1 MASGRQSDISADTSR
16 SLEAGRIVNR
26 CLKAER
32 GDRADTRH
40 GHEPSDLRIVTRQLQ
55 NLTVEIVDLLFNGL
69 ARREQRPD
77 HSDQLGT
84 VRDQFLGPHGKDIEL
99 GTADHETDVLEQA
112 ADLVLE
118 ITLDLDQQ
126 RPARQQRPNSVAI
139 EVLDAHLL
147 KPAGLHDAGNA
158 GRIVAVTLID
168 LHLEYRLGMARVD
181 ADHRQAKLFE
191 LGPQPRACRSCLET
205 DPYRAWRLRP
215 HKRSDRGR
223 VGINYAFSHDRSC
236 PAHHTDRCLLQ
247 RYVQSHIAFHCCS
260 PPLRGHMRMASCFP
274 GELIACALLLHDP
287 RITPCCKMLQKCRTY
302 ARLYETRTIAI
313 PPEARKGNGREVAS
327 RRPSGPWRRRMLRG
341 ADGA

>member
-1 MASGRQSDISADTSR
+1 MT
-16 SLEAGRIVNR
+16 
-26 CLKAER
+26 C
-32 GDRADTRH
+32 
-40 GHEPSDLRIVTRQLQ
+40 QLQ
-55 NLTVEIVDLLFNGL
+55 NLTIEIVSLLLDGL
-69 ARREQRPD
+69 TCLEQRPD
-77 HSDQLGT
+77 RGNQLGAIL
-84 VRDQFLGPHGKDIEL
+84 DQFLGPHGKDIEF

-112 ADLVLE
+112 TDLVLE
-118 ITLDLDQQ
+118 IALDLHQQ
-126 RPARQQRPNSVAI
+126 RPARQQRPNRVAI

-147 KPAGLHDAGNA
+147 KPAGLHDAGA
-158 GRIVAVTLID
+158 GRIIAVTLID
-168 LHLEYRLGMARVD
+168 LHLEYRSGMARVD
-181 ADHRQAKLFE
+181 TDHRQAKLFE

-215 HKRSDRGR
+215 TKRSDRGR
-223 VGINYAFSHDRSC
+223 VGINYAFSHDRSS

-260 PPLRGHMRMASCFP
+260 PSLRGHMRMASCVP
-274 GELIACALLLHDP
+274 GELIACAFVWHDP
-287 RITPCCKMLQKCRTY
+287 GITPCCKMLQKCRTY